1 MSNRSHRNA
10 GHIGMNLLRKRGLM
24 HSSHRDALPAST
36 EATSHIVAV
45 ADCLDT
51 LRRIPSRS
59 IQLVICD
66 PPYNINVAAWDDLA
80 HYVDWAGQW
89 LSEVERVLL
98 PSGNFVL
105 FGGLQYQGEA
115 GSGDLLSLMSWMRQ
129 HSRMLLANLIIWNYP
144 NGMGAQ
150 RFFANRHE
158 EIAWFARTPKYFFDL
173 DAVRTKLDA
182 RTLERYKRDKR
193 LVADN
198 LDKGINPTNVWRIPR
213 LNGNSKERV
222 GHPTQKPAALIERI
236 VRALSFPGST
246 VLDFFAGSGV
256 TARVA
261 IETGRHSIAS
271 DADPMF
277 STYLARQRN
286 QISETAPAY
295 MLIEER
301 DWSRHP
307 AFQQTVWLLCGR
319 RQRGFRC
326 RRHLHRRVAV
336 VIAAVV
342 IGVGRGDDRAL
353 GEAPDQRA
361 EIVHHH
367 EHRGHEH
374 QRQDGREDQAADDGH
389 GHR

>member
-24 HSSHRDALPAST
+24 HSSHRDAPVASA

-51 LRRIPSRS
+51 LRRIPSGS

-89 LSEVERVLL
+89 LLEVERVLL

-256 TARVA
+256 TTRVA

-271 DADPMF
+271 DSDPMF
-277 STYLARQRN
+277 STYLARHIGRTGQK
-286 QISETAPAY
+286 APGYA
-295 MLIEER
+295 LIEDH

-307 AFQQTVWLLCGR
+307 VFQK
-319 RQRGFRC
+319 
-326 RRHLHRRVAV
+326 AV
-336 VIAAVV
+336 
-342 IGVGRGDDRAL
+342 
-353 GEAPDQRA
+353 
-361 EIVHHH
+361 
-367 EHRGHEH
+367 
-374 QRQDGREDQAADDGH
+374 
-389 GHR
+389 